1 MTPNARPKSFV
12 VSVFPVPAG
21 LENNTS
27 NYKIPTKKLLI
38 KNYNLWIFTQLEL
51 HPLLNVRTVL
61 MLYSNDLL
69 VV

>member
-27 NYKIPTKKLLI
+27 NYENTKIV
-38 KNYNLWIFTQLEL
+38 N
-51 HPLLNVRTVL
+51 
-61 MLYSNDLL
+61 
-69 VV
+69 